1 MRGVINVRLEFVEG
15 VETSVTWHGEPDS
28 HFTKADDLENFVK
41 ALRMLTSRLNKIQGV
56 DDPRCKDCKH
66 WGKGKT
72 SINAWRESTVC
83 FLKRKKILH
92 PKFKD
97 QVIYYAKPRMCK
109 ACKLF
114 ERKEAV

>member
-1 MRGVINVRLEFVEG
+1 MKAILRLCVVLEDKQPTQVVMIDDPGLKEDDMLLVRKAINSFSAKL
-15 VETSVTWHGEPDS
+15 D
-28 HFTKADDLENFVK
+28 
-41 ALRMLTSRLNKIQGV
+41 KIQGV

-92 PKFKD
+92 PRFKD
-97 QVIYYAKPRMCK
+97 QVIYYAKSRMCK
-109 ACKLF
+109 PCNSF
-114 ERKEAV
+114 DRKDD

>member
-1 MRGVINVRLEFVEG
+1 MKTVLRLCVVLEDKQPTQVVMIDDPGLKEDDMLLVRKAINSFSAKL
-15 VETSVTWHGEPDS
+15 D
-28 HFTKADDLENFVK
+28 
-41 ALRMLTSRLNKIQGV
+41 KIQGV

-92 PKFKD
+92 PRFKD
-97 QVIYYAKPRMCK
+97 QVIYYAKSRMSKPCNN
-109 ACKLF
+109 F
-114 ERKEAV
+114 DRKDD

>member
-1 MRGVINVRLEFVEG
+1 MKAVLRLCIVLEDKQPTQVVMIDDPGLKEDDMLLVRKAINSFSAKL
-15 VETSVTWHGEPDS
+15 D
-28 HFTKADDLENFVK
+28 
-41 ALRMLTSRLNKIQGV
+41 KIQGV

-92 PKFKD
+92 PRFKD
-97 QVIYYAKPRMCK
+97 QVIYYAKSRMCK
-109 ACKLF
+109 PCNRF
-114 ERKEAV
+114 DRKDD

>member
-1 MRGVINVRLEFVEG
+1 MKAVLRLCVVLEDKQPTQVVMIDDPGLKEDDMLLVRKAINSFSAKL
-15 VETSVTWHGEPDS
+15 D
-28 HFTKADDLENFVK
+28 
-41 ALRMLTSRLNKIQGV
+41 KIQGV

-92 PKFKD
+92 PRFKD
-97 QVIYYAKPRMCK
+97 QVIYYAKSRMSKPCNN
-109 ACKLF
+109 F
-114 ERKEAV
+114 DRKDD

>member
-1 MRGVINVRLEFVEG
+1 MKAVLRLCVVMEDKQPTQVVMTDDPGLKEDDMLLVRKAINSFSAKL
-15 VETSVTWHGEPDS
+15 D
-28 HFTKADDLENFVK
+28 
-41 ALRMLTSRLNKIQGV
+41 KIQGV

-92 PKFKD
+92 PRFKD
-97 QVIYYAKPRMCK
+97 QVIYYAKSRMCK
-109 ACKLF
+109 PCNSF
-114 ERKEAV
+114 DRKEV

>member
-1 MRGVINVRLEFVEG
+1 MKAVLRLCVVLEDKKPTQVVMIDDPGLKEDDMLLVRKAINSFSAKL
-15 VETSVTWHGEPDS
+15 D
-28 HFTKADDLENFVK
+28 
-41 ALRMLTSRLNKIQGV
+41 KIQGV

-92 PKFKD
+92 PRFKD
-97 QVIYYAKPRMCK
+97 QVIYYAKSRMCK
-109 ACKLF
+109 PCNSF
-114 ERKEAV
+114 DRKEV

>member
-1 MRGVINVRLEFVEG
+1 MKTIVQMCVILEPKEHTQAVII
-15 VETSVTWHGEPDS
+15 
-28 HFTKADDLENFVK
+28 KADPELKESELQELRK
-41 ALRMLTSRLNKIQGV
+41 AVDSFSAKLDKIQGV

-92 PKFKD
+92 PRFKD
-97 QVIYYAKPRMCK
+97 QVIYYAKSRMCK
-109 ACKLF
+109 PCNSF
-114 ERKEAV
+114 DRKEV

>member
-1 MRGVINVRLEFVEG
+1 MKAVLRLCVVLEDKQPTQVVMIDDPGLKEDDMLLVRKAINSFSAKL
-15 VETSVTWHGEPDS
+15 D
-28 HFTKADDLENFVK
+28 
-41 ALRMLTSRLNKIQGV
+41 KIQGV

-92 PKFKD
+92 PRFKD
-97 QVIYYAKPRMCK
+97 QVIYYAKSRMCK
-109 ACKLF
+109 PCNNF
-114 ERKEAV
+114 DRKDD